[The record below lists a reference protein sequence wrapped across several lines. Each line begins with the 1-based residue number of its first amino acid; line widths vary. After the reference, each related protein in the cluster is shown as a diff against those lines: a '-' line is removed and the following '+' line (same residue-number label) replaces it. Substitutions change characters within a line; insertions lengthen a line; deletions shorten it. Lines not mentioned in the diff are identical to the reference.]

1 MIESHFSQNG
11 PLKLAIR
18 GGRDTPL
25 GPKIIIS
32 RIIEGGAAHNYGNR
46 ERKERGGE
54 KARKKEGKRGR
65 NGRREEGR
73 ERERVFTYMHIIYI

>member
-1 MIESHFSQNG
+1 M
-11 PLKLAIR
+11 AIR

-54 KARKKEGKRGR
+54 KARKEGKRGR
-65 NGRREEGR
+65 NRKRKEGR
-73 ERERVFTYMHIIYI
+73 ERVLTCMHIIYNIIMQVDSILVIKC